1 MSSIP
6 GNDCPLLRNPR
17 TSSDYQEVVICN
29 GPLCFTRQRKKKKS
43 DHFRGFQRI
52 QAGQKNSL
60 ELWILFALASVQ
72 DMPLGSFSSQK
83 HAQAEAENTVM
94 AFHRS
99 RKGSGGE
106 GLIAEQR
113 MNSCGHQVA
122 FAEQD

>member
-1 MSSIP
+1 M
-6 GNDCPLLRNPR
+6 LHK
-17 TSSDYQEVVICN
+17 T
-29 GPLCFTRQRKKKKS
+29 KKERKKS

-52 QAGQKNSL
+52 QAGHKNNL
-60 ELWILFALASVQ
+60 ELWILFALARVQ

-83 HAQAEAENTVM
+83 HAQAEAENAVIT
-94 AFHRS
+94 FHRS

-122 FAEQD
+122 FTEQD

>member
-1 MSSIP
+1 MTVHSYETLEQAVTTRKWSSAWTT
-6 GNDCPLLRNPR
+6 LFHK
-17 TSSDYQEVVICN
+17 T
-29 GPLCFTRQRKKKKS
+29 KKERKKS

-52 QAGQKNSL
+52 QAGQKNNL

-99 RKGSGGE
+99 RKDSRGE
-106 GLIAEQR
+106 GLMAEQR
-113 MNSCGHQVA
+113 MNSCGRQVA